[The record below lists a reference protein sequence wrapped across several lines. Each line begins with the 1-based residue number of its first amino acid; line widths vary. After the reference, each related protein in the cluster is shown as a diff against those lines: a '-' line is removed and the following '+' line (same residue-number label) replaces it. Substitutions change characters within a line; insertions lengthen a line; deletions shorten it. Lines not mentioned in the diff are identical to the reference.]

1 MKLISH
7 LLLFIFS
14 SYQINDM
21 IYIIYIILS
30 IINAAISFFNFIQY
44 EYNVQKIFSKDFY
57 Y

>member
-1 MKLISH
+1 MKLISY

-44 EYNVQKIFSKDFY
+44 EYNVQKVFPKDFY